1 MRPRRLLAK
10 AVATMTEQQ
19 KKAKSSIERPR
30 LQEDPESKVWMPA
43 NVQDLA
49 SPLANGPG
57 HVADTNNVVA
67 NEGQPLDCRLSPTAP
82 PEVAKH
88 LRPIVKRLWL
98 VLTDPGRPCDSASVE
113 YRLGVIRFLE
123 KLMRT
128 EFASSADLR
137 QHMERFLDGHDGR
150 RLPVP
155 QAIKRARKKL
165 HLTQRQLAEL
175 LNFKDHT
182 LISKI
187 ESGKR
192 LPSAKV
198 LEWLSRTENVTEKG
212 PVHSKPLPPPVT
224 VTSNRGKEAGISPIL
239 GRSETSKK
247 QEECTPAD
255 SGHFNSTPEVL

>member
-1 MRPRRLLAK
+1 
-10 AVATMTEQQ
+10 MTEPQ

-30 LQEDPESKVWMPA
+30 LQEDPESKAWMPPD
-43 NVQDLA
+43 VQDLA
-49 SPLANGPG
+49 SPLANGPS

-67 NEGQPLDCRLSPTAP
+67 NEFQPHDCRLVPTLP
-82 PEVAKH
+82 PEVAKDR
-88 LRPIVKRLWL
+88 LPTVKRLWL
-98 VLTDPGRPCDSASVE
+98 VLTDPDRPCDSASVE
-113 YRLGVIRFLE
+113 YRLGLIRFLE

-128 EFASSADLR
+128 EFASTADLR

-175 LNFKDHT
+175 LNLKDHT
-182 LISKI
+182 LISKF

-198 LEWLSRTENVTEKG
+198 LEWLSGTENVTGKRQVKG
-212 PVHSKPLPPPVT
+212 NSRTPSFA
-224 VTSNRGKEAGISPIL
+224 VTSNRGKEACISPVL
-239 GRSETSKK
+239 GRSETSQK

-255 SGHFNSTPEVL
+255 SGHPNSTPEVL